1 MAVDNTSP
9 VPIRI
14 GGWLLLPL
22 AWLIMTLL
30 TSALVLAV
38 YLSAL
43 VSPELRQALLHNA
56 HSFTLQW
63 SLSLGTSL
71 LVWLYSIWVTWI
83 FCKRSRRLPRHYII
97 WLLMTVLLALKT
109 FAFSPVS
116 DSAAIRTLL
125 ISLLAASILVPYFKR
140 SQRVKKTFIEP

>member
-1 MAVDNTSP
+1 MTDSSSAP
-9 VPIRI
+9 RL

-30 TSALVLAV
+30 TSALVLAM

-43 VSPELRQALLHNA
+43 LNPTLREALLNNTQA
-56 HSFTLQW
+56 FTLQW
-63 SLSLGTSL
+63 VLSLATSL
-71 LVWLYSIWVTWI
+71 AMWVYSIWVTWL

-97 WLLMTVLLALKT
+97 WLLLTVVLAIKT

-116 DSAAIRTLL
+116 DNAALRTLL
-125 ISLLAASILVPYFKR
+125 IALLVASVLVPYFKR
-140 SQRVKKTFIEP
+140 SKRVKETFISQ

>member
-1 MAVDNTSP
+1 MTDSHSAP
-9 VPIRI
+9 RI

-30 TSALVLAV
+30 TSALVLAM

-43 VSPELRQALLHNA
+43 MNPALREALLNNTQA
-56 HSFTLQW
+56 FTLQW
-63 SLSLGTSL
+63 TLSLATSL
-71 LVWLYSIWVTWI
+71 AMWIYSIWVTWL

-97 WLLMTVLLALKT
+97 WLLLTVVLAIKT

-116 DSAAIRTLL
+116 DNAALRTLL
-125 ISLLAASILVPYFKR
+125 IALLVTSVLVPYFKR
-140 SQRVKKTFIEP
+140 SKRVKETFITR